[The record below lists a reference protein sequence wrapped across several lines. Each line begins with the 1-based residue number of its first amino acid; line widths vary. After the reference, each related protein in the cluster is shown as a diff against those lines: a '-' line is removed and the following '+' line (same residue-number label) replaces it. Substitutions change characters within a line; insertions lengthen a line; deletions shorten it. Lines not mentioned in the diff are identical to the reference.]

1 MSSSNSA
8 LTPPDPQGP
17 VDKMPNGGK
26 PGGSRNALADQP
38 WRGIWRDI
46 LGGGVVRSIVAILL
60 ALMVGML
67 IAVFTNE
74 EVQETLGYFFSR
86 PQDFFNVAGELVGDA
101 VRAMIQGAIYSP
113 SRGFQPLLATLQWAT
128 PLVAAGLGLGVAF
141 RAGLFNIGGQ
151 GQMLVGALFAS
162 FVGASWSLPIGLH
175 LIVAIIAAVLGG
187 AMWAAIVGFLK
198 AQTGAHEVILTIM
211 FNWIAHWGITYL
223 LKQPL
228 FQSPNAPGFA
238 KSKAVEST
246 AVMPQLFGSFGLGF
260 LIVLLA
266 AVIYWWLMDRS
277 TIGFQIRAVGINP
290 NAARTAGI
298 NVKGI
303 TVITM
308 AISGAFVGLAAATQT
323 LEVHPSGIEPTI
335 HAGVGFDAITVAL
348 LGGNNPV
355 GIVLAAL
362 LFGLLKAGSV
372 SMEIQAGIPRDIIPV
387 IQGLIVLFVAAPRF
401 LGFLP
406 RPTGTKLADRVAA
419 RKAKASS

>member
-1 MSSSNSA
+1 MTTSNAS
-8 LTPPDPQGP
+8 LTPSEPKTPAE
-17 VDKMPNGGK
+17 KTPNG
-26 PGGSRNALADQP
+26 STNALADQP
-38 WRGIWRDI
+38 WRGVWRDI
-46 LGGGVVRSIVAILL
+46 LGGGVVRAIVAIVL
-60 ALMVGML
+60 ALIVGML
-67 IAVFTNE
+67 IAVFTND
-74 EVQETLGYFFSR
+74 EVQETLGYVFAR
-86 PQDFFNVAGELVGDA
+86 PSDFFAVSSELIGNA
-101 VRAMIQGAIYSP
+101 VQAMVSGAVYSP
-113 SRGFQPLLATLQWAT
+113 TRGFQPLLTTLQWAT

-162 FVGASWSLPIGLH
+162 FVGASWQLPIGLH
-175 LIVAIIAAVLGG
+175 LIVAILAAVLGG

-223 LKQPL
+223 LKQEL

-246 AVMPQLFGSFGLGF
+246 AVMPQLFNTFGLGF
-260 LIVLLA
+260 VLVLLA
-266 AVIYWWLMDRS
+266 AVLYWWLMDRS
-277 TIGFQIRAVGINP
+277 TVGFKIRAVGINP

-298 NVKGI
+298 NVKAV
-303 TVITM
+303 TVTTM
-308 AISGAFVGLAAATQT
+308 AISGAFIGLAAATQT

-335 HAGVGFDAITVAL
+335 HAGIGFDAITVAL
-348 LGGNNPV
+348 LGGNSPI

-372 SMEIQAGIPRDIIPV
+372 TMEIQAGVPRDIIPV

-406 RPTGTKLADRVAA
+406 QPTGVKLADRVAA
-419 RKAKASS
+419 GKVKS